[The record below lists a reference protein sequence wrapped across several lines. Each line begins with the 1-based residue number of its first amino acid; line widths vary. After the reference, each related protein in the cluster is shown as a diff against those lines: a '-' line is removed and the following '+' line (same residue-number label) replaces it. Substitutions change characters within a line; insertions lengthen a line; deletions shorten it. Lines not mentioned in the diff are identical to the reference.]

1 MKEMFKLVPMEL
13 DVAELIGL
21 IFFGIV
27 VLFVI
32 GMLFFLLVSEI
43 IDSIEFHRKYSDKSH
58 RHFPPMP

>member
-13 DVAELIGL
+13 NVAELIGL
-21 IFFGIV
+21 ILFGTV

-32 GMLFFLLVSEI
+32 GMLFFLFVSEI
-43 IDSIEFHRKYSDKSH
+43 IDGIQFRRKYSDKSH